1 MDYTHKNDHLA
12 KMGLKD
18 RHAVRYSVR
27 MMNTALKSR
36 FFATLFG
43 VFIALNAFAQQGEVT
58 AEMPELP
65 GLASLES
72 NWWDELN
79 EADGAAEE
87 RINAFL
93 ADASIHVNELSAPNR
108 AAGQIIL
115 DVVSDNFSAY
125 RALLDEPELKSR
137 ELPEPALS
145 YSIDDLL
152 ALAAESRNASVSE
165 TQELL
170 DVEREQRILAGASRR
185 RDLAFKDYINA
196 GAGDEKILAA
206 LTLVQTRSAQAIAAR
221 RLELLTKRYERAADF
236 AAATSARVDY
246 ASGRLAAAVEPGAV
260 EALLALVDDQEAL
273 VAKSREALRAAELA
287 ATNLDLDTAQGRSE
301 QQLRQVELLEAEVVL
316 ALNEVALAET
326 QAKRWWVELQL
337 AGTPDL
343 DALQDQSLSWSEL
356 MRRVEENV
364 DHWQQVTEDELLVVQ
379 TMSRDGLDRASR
391 RLLDQRLGT
400 AQDTLTRI
408 NELTAAV
415 ADLKLTSRIVDDA
428 FASYSGALTSWL
440 TSAKRNIKAFS
451 LKVMGL
457 GDVTLFSVGEAPVTG
472 GDILW
477 ALVILIIAFLLSR
490 GVRHTINRVG
500 RSESAGRQASL
511 YTVGR
516 LTHYAI
522 IISALFI
529 ALTSIGLDFSNLALI
544 AGALGV
550 GIGFGLQSIVS
561 NFVSGLMI
569 LFEQSLRVGDYI
581 ELDTGLT
588 GTVKAIN
595 VRSTLINTND
605 NIDIV
610 VPNSEFVTTRLT
622 NWTLGER
629 ILRIRIPFGVA
640 YGSDKELVRKAAIEA
655 AEGVQY
661 TLTHMPGREPDVWLV
676 DFGDSS
682 LDFLLLVWV
691 NLQGARRPTRSRAA
705 YLWALETKLA
715 EYGIEIPFPQRDLNL
730 RRGWSDGDEN
740 MPGPGELDNEYE
752 EGRDGEDR

>member
-1 MDYTHKNDHLA
+1 MNSPVKN
-12 KMGLKD
+12 
-18 RHAVRYSVR
+18 
-27 MMNTALKSR
+27 R
-36 FFATLFG
+36 FFAALLG
-43 VFIALNAFAQQGEVT
+43 VVIATNAYAQLGETT
-58 AEMPELP
+58 AEPPEP
-65 GLASLES
+65 PSLASLES

-79 EADGAAEE
+79 KTDGAADE
-87 RINAFL
+87 RIGAFL
-93 ADASIHVNELSAPNR
+93 ATAAVHVSELRAPNR
-108 AAGQIIL
+108 AVGQIIL
-115 DVVSDNFSAY
+115 DAVGDNFSAY
-125 RALLDEPELKSR
+125 QALLNEPEIKSR

-152 ALAAESRNASVSE
+152 ALAAESRTARVSE

-185 RDLAFKDYINA
+185 RDLAFKDYVNA

-206 LTLVQTRSAQAIAAR
+206 LTLVQNRSAQAIAAR

-236 AAATSARVDY
+236 AAATAARVDY
-246 ASGRLAAAVEPGAV
+246 ASERLAAAVEPGAV
-260 EALLALVDDQEAL
+260 KALLAQVADQEAL
-273 VAKSREALRAAELA
+273 VAKSRQALRAAELT

-301 QQLRQVELLEAEVVL
+301 QQLHQEELLEAEVAL
-316 ALNEVALAET
+316 ALSEVALAET
-326 QAKRWWVELQL
+326 QARRWWVELQL

-343 DALQDQSLSWSEL
+343 DALQDQSLSWSEV
-356 MRRVEENV
+356 MRRVEDNV
-364 DHWQQVTEDELLVVQ
+364 GHWQQVTEDELLAVQ

-408 NELTAAV
+408 NELKAAV
-415 ADLKLTSRIVDDA
+415 ADLELTSRIVDNA
-428 FASYSGALTSWL
+428 AASYSGALSSWL
-440 TSAKRNIKAFS
+440 TSARRNIKAFS

-472 GDILW
+472 GDILR
-477 ALVILIIAFLLSR
+477 ALIILIIAFLLSR
-490 GVRHTINRVG
+490 GVRHAINRVS
-500 RSESAGRQASL
+500 RSESAGTQASL

-529 ALTSIGLDFSNLALI
+529 ALTSIGLDFTNLALI

-561 NFVSGLMI
+561 NFVSGLII

-655 AEGVQY
+655 AEEVQY
-661 TLTHMPGREPDVWLV
+661 TLTHMRGREPDVWLV

-730 RRGWSDGDEN
+730 RRGWSDRDKEMPELGAMDDEHE
-740 MPGPGELDNEYE
+740 PEAG
-752 EGRDGEDR
+752 